1 MEMDKIVNL
10 DKEELALQ
18 AHQSAE
24 QIFRLRFQMKMG
36 QNEGLKKLRELKK
49 DIARIKTVQ
58 RQHELGIATHAHVK
72 VNASETE
79 ATPKRK
85 KEDGEEVRRRQGR
98 EEESSEEDVDAE
110 HQADIEGG
118 RQSEVGRQDQGKGRQ
133 ARQGECKEGRQLSN
147 ERTDERHD
155 SNCDRGNSGR
165 FSSQREGWR
174 SGFHQDAEDHCGRGG
189 NAQGPSEV
197 SADDAD
203 DQEVLCA

>member
-58 RQHELGIATHAHVK
+58 RQHELGIATHAHAR
-72 VNASETE
+72 VNATETE

-85 KEDGEEVRRRQGR
+85 TKKTAKKSAGAKGAKKKAPKKTSTRNTKRTSKVASKAKSTGKTKVKAAKRGK
-98 EEESSEEDVDAE
+98 AN
-110 HQADIEGG
+110 AKKGG
-118 RQSEVGRQDQGKGRQ
+118 S
-133 ARQGECKEGRQLSN
+133 
-147 ERTDERHD
+147 
-155 SNCDRGNSGR
+155 
-165 FSSQREGWR
+165 
-174 SGFHQDAEDHCGRGG
+174 
-189 NAQGPSEV
+189 
-197 SADDAD
+197 
-203 DQEVLCA
+203 

>member
-10 DKEELALQ
+10 DKEELVLQ

-79 ATPKRK
+79 AAPKRK
-85 KEDGEEVRRRQGR
+85 TRKTAKKSAGAKGAKKKAPKKTSTRNTKRTSKAAGKAKSAGKTKVKAAKRGR
-98 EEESSEEDVDAE
+98 AN
-110 HQADIEGG
+110 AKKGG
-118 RQSEVGRQDQGKGRQ
+118 S
-133 ARQGECKEGRQLSN
+133 
-147 ERTDERHD
+147 
-155 SNCDRGNSGR
+155 
-165 FSSQREGWR
+165 
-174 SGFHQDAEDHCGRGG
+174 
-189 NAQGPSEV
+189 
-197 SADDAD
+197 
-203 DQEVLCA
+203 

>member
-79 ATPKRK
+79 AAPKRK
-85 KEDGEEVRRRQGR
+85 TKKTAKKSAGAKGAKKKAPKKTSTRNTKRTSKAAGKAKSAGKTKVKAAKRGR
-98 EEESSEEDVDAE
+98 AN
-110 HQADIEGG
+110 AKKGG
-118 RQSEVGRQDQGKGRQ
+118 S
-133 ARQGECKEGRQLSN
+133 
-147 ERTDERHD
+147 
-155 SNCDRGNSGR
+155 
-165 FSSQREGWR
+165 
-174 SGFHQDAEDHCGRGG
+174 
-189 NAQGPSEV
+189 
-197 SADDAD
+197 
-203 DQEVLCA
+203 

>member
-85 KEDGEEVRRRQGR
+85 KKTAKKSAGAKGAKKKAPKKTSTRNTKRTSKAAGKAKSAGKTKVKAAKRGR
-98 EEESSEEDVDAE
+98 AN
-110 HQADIEGG
+110 AKKGG
-118 RQSEVGRQDQGKGRQ
+118 S
-133 ARQGECKEGRQLSN
+133 
-147 ERTDERHD
+147 
-155 SNCDRGNSGR
+155 
-165 FSSQREGWR
+165 
-174 SGFHQDAEDHCGRGG
+174 
-189 NAQGPSEV
+189 
-197 SADDAD
+197 
-203 DQEVLCA
+203 

>member
-72 VNASETE
+72 VNASET
-79 ATPKRK
+79 
-85 KEDGEEVRRRQGR
+85 GEPIGTG
-98 EEESSEEDVDAE
+98 
-110 HQADIEGG
+110 ADCCRI
-118 RQSEVGRQDQGKGRQ
+118 
-133 ARQGECKEGRQLSN
+133 AC
-147 ERTDERHD
+147 
-155 SNCDRGNSGR
+155 
-165 FSSQREGWR
+165 R
-174 SGFHQDAEDHCGRGG
+174 S
-189 NAQGPSEV
+189 
-197 SADDAD
+197 
-203 DQEVLCA
+203 

>member
-72 VNASETE
+72 VNATETE

-85 KEDGEEVRRRQGR
+85 TKKTAKKSAGAKGAKKKAPKKTSTRNTKRTSKVASKAKSTGKTKVKAAKRGK
-98 EEESSEEDVDAE
+98 AN
-110 HQADIEGG
+110 AKKGG
-118 RQSEVGRQDQGKGRQ
+118 S
-133 ARQGECKEGRQLSN
+133 
-147 ERTDERHD
+147 
-155 SNCDRGNSGR
+155 
-165 FSSQREGWR
+165 
-174 SGFHQDAEDHCGRGG
+174 
-189 NAQGPSEV
+189 
-197 SADDAD
+197 
-203 DQEVLCA
+203 